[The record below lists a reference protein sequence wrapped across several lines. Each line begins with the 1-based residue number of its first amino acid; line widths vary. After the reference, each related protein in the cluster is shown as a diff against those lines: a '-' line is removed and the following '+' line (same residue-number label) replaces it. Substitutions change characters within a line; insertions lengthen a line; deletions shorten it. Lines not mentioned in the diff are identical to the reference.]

1 MRVQNGQI
9 IHTDYQQKDTDKDGL
24 EDGQEIEPKYETK
37 VIPQSITGAKE
48 IVGIQFIMNSNPET
62 GDDTDL
68 DGYADI
74 EDPDPLNK
82 PEILAN
88 VYDFLNDEIY
98 TIEALDTFSKK
109 DYLDIQGASA
119 DAGTSLIMYDYN
131 GNDNQKFRFEWCG
144 TGYKIHNLVNEDL
157 VLTMSLSSN
166 GIGSLYMD
174 YDYNKQN
181 QIWEVLP
188 YCNESK
194 DFNCNCITGIII
206 RSKVLYYD
214 ENDNVGQPLY
224 IHYTENSTFVSSD
237 KADGTRFIF
246 NNISKWMRFGK
257 IYMNYDGWCVD
268 ADYADVVRAMKNYK
282 KIWLTALGAIIYLII
297 VPLILMYY

>member
-1 MRVQNGQI
+1 MQNGQI

-119 DAGTSLIMYDYN
+119 DAGTSLIMYD
-131 GNDNQKFRFEWCG
+131 
-144 TGYKIHNLVNEDL
+144 
-157 VLTMSLSSN
+157 
-166 GIGSLYMD
+166 
-174 YDYNKQN
+174 
-181 QIWEVLP
+181 
-188 YCNESK
+188 
-194 DFNCNCITGIII
+194 
-206 RSKVLYYD
+206 
-214 ENDNVGQPLY
+214 
-224 IHYTENSTFVSSD
+224 
-237 KADGTRFIF
+237 
-246 NNISKWMRFGK
+246 
-257 IYMNYDGWCVD
+257 
-268 ADYADVVRAMKNYK
+268 
-282 KIWLTALGAIIYLII
+282 
-297 VPLILMYY
+297 